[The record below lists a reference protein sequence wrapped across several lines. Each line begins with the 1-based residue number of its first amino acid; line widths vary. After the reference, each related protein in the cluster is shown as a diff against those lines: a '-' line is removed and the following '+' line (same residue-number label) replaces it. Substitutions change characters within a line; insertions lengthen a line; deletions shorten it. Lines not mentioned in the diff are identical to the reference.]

1 MMNTPIQ
8 RQIIDNLQG
17 LYASELKEVLNF
29 IVFLH
34 YRQRL
39 TQTPEM
45 NPLTNQNE
53 SALGS
58 ITGQLAVTDDNQYV
72 IYPTLGASEVHCQ
85 VDDTQLI
92 KTLASAIGQY
102 ITVTGQLTY
111 LANHQ
116 HPSQVE
122 VHEIAIHPDK
132 NELPTL
138 SSFASIAPDATG
150 HLPTLEFIQN
160 LRNEWQ

>member
-8 RQIIDNLQG
+8 GEIINTLQG
-17 LYASELKEVLNF
+17 LYTFELKEVLNF
-29 IVFLH
+29 VVFLH
-34 YRQRL
+34 YRQTL
-39 TQTPEM
+39 TQTPEI
-45 NPLTNQNE
+45 NPSKNQNE
-53 SALGS
+53 SALAS
-58 ITGQLAVTDDNQYV
+58 ISGQLAVTDDNQYV
-72 IYPTLGASEVHCQ
+72 ILETLGASEVHCQ

-92 KTLASAIGQY
+92 KSLACAIGQY

-122 VHEIAIHPDK
+122 VYEIAIHPDK